1 MCRGMEPKRTT
12 CLRDPCGPLRD
23 STRASKMPLNVPGRC
38 RTSWLAP
45 ACAAFV
51 VALAQAFPAG
61 GQAGAEFYR
70 GRTVELDIS
79 TSVGG
84 GYDAYAR
91 LLARHIGRFIPGS
104 PIIVAKNMEGAGGL
118 RLPPSL
124 FYFASQK
131 GAPPPPP
138 HP

>member
-1 MCRGMEPKRTT
+1 MCRGMEPKRTIW
-12 CLRDPCGPLRD
+12 LRDPCRWLRD
-23 STRASKMPLNVPGRC
+23 STRASRILFNMQGRC

-84 GYDAYAR
+84 RYDAYAR
-91 LLARHIGRFIPGS
+91 LLARHIGRVVLGS
-104 PIIVAKNMEGAGGL
+104 PIIVAKNMEGAGG
-118 RLPPSL
+118 
-124 FYFASQK
+124 
-131 GAPPPPP
+131 
-138 HP
+138 